1 VHSRSRTLSRARRTQ
16 PCAAAEKAADSS
28 AASGEETAAEGAEAV
43 QAEEAGTERL
53 ATPPH
58 QTSQQLP
65 TMDEDAFPPTVEAFI
80 QEYEVCFHSL

>member
-1 VHSRSRTLSRARRTQ
+1 MHSRSRTLSRARRTQ
-16 PCAAAEKAADSS
+16 PSAAAEKAADSS
-28 AASGEETAAEGAEAV
+28 AASGEAEAV
-43 QAEEAGTERL
+43 QAEEAGTEGL
-53 ATPPH
+53 AAPPH